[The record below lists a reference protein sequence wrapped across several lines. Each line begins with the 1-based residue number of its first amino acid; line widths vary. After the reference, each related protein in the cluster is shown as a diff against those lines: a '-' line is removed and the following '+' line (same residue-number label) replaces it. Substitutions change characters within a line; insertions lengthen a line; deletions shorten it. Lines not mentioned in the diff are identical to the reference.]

1 MSRNRISTV
10 LKAAIGI
17 ETCEVVARRAVYGG
31 EATTQQNLSIGLHGH
46 TRSCSRIAVMLG
58 HLRADTRAQ
67 GISPGAF
74 LARQVRNLHEN
85 LERPL
90 HPDVAGATGIVSAQ
104 VAGEEAH
111 RDSLE
116 RKHS

>member
-1 MSRNRISTV
+1 M
-10 LKAAIGI
+10 
-17 ETCEVVARRAVYGG
+17 
-31 EATTQQNLSIGLHGH
+31 
-46 TRSCSRIAVMLG
+46 
-58 HLRADTRAQ
+58 Q
-67 GISPGAF
+67 GISPEAF
-74 LARQVRNLHEN
+74 LAWQVRNLHEN

-111 RDSLE
+111 RDSPE